1 LKRKNNVDVFA
12 SIFEVI
18 SEMRNPEVLI
28 GTIRLDNSVAG
39 IVLIMK
45 GDLPLQVDSPRTDE
59 TDFALV

>member
-1 LKRKNNVDVFA
+1 MKRKNNVDVFA

-39 IVLIMK
+39 IVPIMK

-59 TDFALV
+59 TDFALI